1 MTREETKMVNLK
13 ILILLIFS
21 LHTAPVAAQLL
32 GREKRIDIWSIELGS
47 KADHILNS
55 FVDIAC
61 GTNGG
66 PPSLALKDFTEF
78 LKCRPEASGLREVYF
93 RYDDELEYW
102 AKAMELDRE
111 IKVYRG
117 TQMYDYPIIASILID
132 ETGIVQGR
140 RITSDPRYPE
150 IRERQEL
157 WTLGNFL
164 LVRFNRSDWTCV
176 DLPADEG
183 ETPVGDDFV
192 KNRCIKS
199 QDSIRYLTEQRYLRR
214 KGQTNID
221 PNTGKIETNAFTS
234 SARFEMYK
242 DPYGQK
248 AGL

>member
-1 MTREETKMVNLK
+1 MKMVKLK
-13 ILILLIFS
+13 IFIAAVSLIIA
-21 LHTAPVAAQLL
+21 APALAQLQ
-32 GREKRIDIWSIELGS
+32 GREKRVDIWSIELGS
-47 KADHILNS
+47 KADQISKS

-66 PPSLALKDFTEF
+66 PPGLTLKSFSEF
-78 LKCRPEASGLREVYF
+78 MKCRPENSGLREVYF

-102 AKAMELDRE
+102 ARAMELDRE

-117 TQMYDYPIIASILID
+117 TQMYDYPVIISVLID
-132 ETGIVQGR
+132 DSGIVQGR
-140 RITSDPRYPE
+140 RITSDARYPE

-164 LVRFNRSDWTCV
+164 LVRFTRTDWTCV
-176 DLPADEG
+176 DLPAEEG

-192 KNRCIKS
+192 KNRCVKS
-199 QDSIRYLTEQRYLRR
+199 QDSLRYLVEQRYLRR

-234 SARFEMYK
+234 TARFEMYK